1 MEIIKN
7 FGLDPI
13 LLGAQIINFL
23 IIFFILKRFAYK
35 PILDILK
42 KRENSISEGLKQAE
56 EGKKVLDEA
65 LGKEKKILQNVQKR
79 AEKIIEDAKNQSI
92 EIQKEAAENTK
103 KQVESMITT
112 AREQMI
118 RESKEAEKKIAV
130 KVSELAVEFL
140 QKSMQNVFDDKEQK
154 ELTQAALKKIRKA
167 D

>member
-7 FGLDPI
+7 FGLDP
-13 LLGAQIINFL
+13 LVLGAQIINFL

-65 LGKEKKILQNVQKR
+65 LGKEKKILQNVQKS

-92 EIQKEAAENTK
+92 EIQKEARSEERR
-103 KQVESMITT
+103 QVESMITT
-112 AREQMI
+112 AREQ
-118 RESKEAEKKIAV
+118 
-130 KVSELAVEFL
+130 
-140 QKSMQNVFDDKEQK
+140 
-154 ELTQAALKKIRKA
+154 
-167 D
+167 